1 MFKYKKIAHRG
12 RSVFRGKR
20 RGGNAIIN
28 SVMSRITPAWA
39 RNIGRVKRGL
49 RLAAQMNKRRRGHVV
64 YRGKRRQRA
73 RGVNRGGSGLPA
85 GLRQLYR
92 KTTKCF

>member
-1 MFKYKKIAHRG
+1 MFKYKKIAHRS

-20 RGGNAIIN
+20 TGGNAIIN
-28 SVMSRITPAWA
+28 SVMSGITPAWA

-49 RLAAQMNKRRRGHVV
+49 RLAAQMNKRRIGRAV
-64 YRGKRRQRA
+64 YRGNRRT
-73 RGVNRGGSGLPA
+73 RGVNRGGSGLPG